1 MASAAVT
8 ERCKKNKNL
17 LEWLDSIILAVAV
30 LSLVFTF
37 ASRAIRVDGHSMDPT
52 LHDQQLLIINSLPY
66 QPSHGDIVV
75 IDAYTPHGQTLIKR
89 VIGVAGD
96 TIDIDF
102 TTGTVYRNG
111 EALDEP
117 YTAEPTY
124 TRLDMTFPVTV
135 PEGTIFVMGDNRNNS
150 LDSRRS
156 DIGFVDIRDVMG
168 KTIQKY

>member
-37 ASRAIRVDGHSMDPT
+37 AARAIRVDGHSMDPT

-102 TTGTVYRNG
+102 TT
-111 EALDEP
+111 
-117 YTAEPTY
+117 
-124 TRLDMTFPVTV
+124 RLDMTFPVTV

>member
-37 ASRAIRVDGHSMDPT
+37 AARAIRVDGHSMDPT

-102 TTGTVYRNG
+102 T
-111 EALDEP
+111 
-117 YTAEPTY
+117 
-124 TRLDMTFPVTV
+124 RLDMTFPVTV

>member
-37 ASRAIRVDGHSMDPT
+37 AARAIRVDGHSMDPT

-66 QPSHGDIVV
+66 QPSPG
-75 IDAYTPHGQTLIKR
+75 
-89 VIGVAGD
+89 
-96 TIDIDF
+96 
-102 TTGTVYRNG
+102 
-111 EALDEP
+111 
-117 YTAEPTY
+117 
-124 TRLDMTFPVTV
+124 

>member
-37 ASRAIRVDGHSMDPT
+37 AARAIRVDGHSMDPT

-75 IDAYTPHGQTLIKR
+75 IDAYTPHGQTLIK
-89 VIGVAGD
+89 
-96 TIDIDF
+96 
-102 TTGTVYRNG
+102 
-111 EALDEP
+111 P